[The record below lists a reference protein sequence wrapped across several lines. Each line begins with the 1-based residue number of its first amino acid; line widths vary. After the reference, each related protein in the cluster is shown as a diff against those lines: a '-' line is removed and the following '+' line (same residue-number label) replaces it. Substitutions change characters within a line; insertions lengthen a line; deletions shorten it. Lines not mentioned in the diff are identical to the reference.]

1 MLISHKAEKVKQIER
16 RSVFSGPLPVK
27 QVFFFMDKN
36 TKCSAG
42 LKCGMIFVLDSQ
54 TLLLNKNSL

>member
-27 QVFFFMDKN
+27 QVFFFYGQKY
-36 TKCSAG
+36 KIFSG

-54 TLLLNKNSL
+54 TLLLNKNSP

>member
-16 RSVFSGPLPVK
+16 RSVFNGSLLVK

-36 TKCSAG
+36 TKYSAG
-42 LKCGMIFVLDSQ
+42 LKCGMIFVLDS
-54 TLLLNKNSL
+54 LLLNKNSL

>member
-1 MLISHKAEKVKQIER
+1 MKQIER

-36 TKCSAG
+36 TKYSAG

>member
-1 MLISHKAEKVKQIER
+1 MLIFHMAEKVKQIER

-36 TKCSAG
+36 TKYSVA
-42 LKCGMIFVLDSQ
+42 
-54 TLLLNKNSL
+54 LNVA

>member
-27 QVFFFMDKN
+27 QVFLLW
-36 TKCSAG
+36 TKIQNIQLA
-42 LKCGMIFVLDSQ
+42 
-54 TLLLNKNSL
+54 LNVA